1 MSQPLSMSRCSRGH
15 LGIRWLYL
23 EPILSNDDGDL
34 GVKFRKVDQGFR
46 QVTRILESDPRLSA
60 LLQSSR
66 LQPML
71 DSISE
76 QLLACQSALNL
87 YIDEKRSIFPRLYFL
102 SDDDLLELL
111 GQARA
116 GAEGR
121 EAVMQTHLKKLFPGI
136 TGVRLGPGDMSI
148 TALSSHYG
156 ETFQLDH
163 PVDIDCPVE
172 VWLKNLEAEMRSS
185 LKSMTLKCIVTN
197 SLQEQDP
204 FSLPTQILCLAQN
217 IRFTEQAERAITS
230 KELHKL
236 KANVEKENSYYA
248 SAEIEDESE
257 RRKRQALIL
266 QCAHYLSVIRIL
278 IDNNIVSTSDWL
290 WQKQLRF
297 YLLSSKE
304 VVAKMGLAQISYS
317 YEYLGVNTGQF
328 VRTELADDCFLI
340 LTQSLHLGLVGN
352 PFGPAGTGKT
362 ESVKALG
369 GLVGRLVLIFNCDEA
384 LDAECMGRL
393 LTGLALCGAWGC
405 FDEFNRLAAHTLA
418 AVSHQLSSLLS
429 ATTERSPGTEPT
441 ALLNGKHVRV
451 SEWCGIAATMNPAG
465 RGYGGRRALPAALQ
479 RVLRPV
485 AMLQPR
491 PDVLAAHLLAAACVP
506 DADVLAKDLH
516 NVFTLAR
523 SLLSSQ
529 RHYDWGL
536 RALKAAVGSCAG
548 VLRARGADS
557 AHSPARRAAA
567 RRVLTLNNLSK
578 LTRHDAH
585 RFENILSLVFAQ
597 VPTEESGSDP
607 INSALEAT
615 VDNLKL
621 VHNKLQLQKCVELY
635 EQMQQRMGVVIV
647 GPPGSGKTTIRR
659 LLKSALG
666 HQGKNVVEYIICP
679 KAMSRE
685 WLLGNIDHDTRQWT
699 DGVISSTAL
708 EISNQPDNVWSW
720 VVCDGDIDPE
730 WIEALNSVLD
740 DNRLLTL
747 PSGWRIQFGSN
758 VNFLF
763 ETHSLEHASPATVS
777 RMGIILLSEDVS
789 CDLEVLEGWMRKAD
803 FDNESAKMALPLL
816 QQVIKK
822 CIQWLTDHKAD
833 LALKL
838 HNITVVKQILTQ
850 FEYITQDSGFN
861 TARVTS
867 EEMVYLAIERSVVDV
882 IKESALDS
890 FHDELSTLMGPPVAA
905 PLGINEWVTD
915 TLLMSRRLIACE
927 PTLRACVMSPTAHL
941 LVVGPDACA
950 KNLLAEYIVK
960 ECNSSVLTID
970 CTPILEPA
978 DIIAELKR
986 NNMVRSGGRGASG
999 GSRGTLLVRALH
1011 RARMDDWKSSPVHS
1025 FLLQLIQHNG
1035 FWTRGSDEEG
1045 GSGTQWC
1052 QVSRLRV
1059 LATATTLSAI
1069 SPRLAAA
1076 LELRVLSDPDDE
1088 ELSEIATHYLRSSV
1102 DKTIPMKEI
1111 SNLADKILAMF
1122 KEVTESF
1129 YSQTHYKWNASHL
1142 KMLCENVKWYT
1153 PTNTEQLVMAIS
1165 AEANLIFRERLISDE
1180 EKAIFNSISRKHLK
1194 MNNEEMYFACKLRG
1208 DGVYLEHTDYND
1220 WHHRTEQLIN
1230 QCLSENEHN
1239 VFGETGAE
1247 VCSELAVLCPA
1258 IARSTNGGLLVCVGC
1273 AGVGRLAAAH
1283 ITAAALPASL
1293 FVINHN
1299 TQFNAQFKNA
1309 LSSAGEGKRS
1319 IALVCESAATRDALA
1334 PIEALRRART
1344 AHALPTLLL
1353 PNAEQNALRNIKE
1366 NLGIVICL
1374 DKNQENLSDLME
1386 KYPLLYNGGNVV
1398 WLERWSDETLR
1409 ATPRLL
1415 VQRLL
1420 KENAVETSKEQ
1431 LDSLPIDGFLNIH
1444 KSIDV
1449 EWKRAPC
1456 RYVNFVKTYYNIMN
1470 RKKAAL
1476 LQRQTM
1482 LSAGVEAL
1490 RRARTDVSRLQA
1502 EAAQQEAALR
1512 HKQAAAAHAL
1522 QQISATVRANT
1533 DHKDEMHTLKRNIE
1547 IENEKLQTQK
1557 KEIEAELAAV
1567 EPIIAAARSAVGD
1580 IRPESLSEVRSL
1592 RAPPEVVR
1600 DVLEGVLRLMGIAD
1614 TSWHSMKNFLSKR
1627 GVKEDIR
1634 CMDASQ
1640 ISPAALA
1647 SVQKLLETRGSSFE
1661 PATAKRASAACA
1673 PLAAWVRANLHYAAA
1688 LQRVQ
1693 PLQAHQAKLHKNLT
1707 DAEQQMAALSSGLA
1721 TVEERVAAL
1730 QEQLGQ
1736 HTRDAAALE
1745 LRLTQAN
1752 ETITAATNLIDQLA
1766 HEYTA
1771 WESDLENISIEIE
1784 QLSQR
1789 SLLSAAYI
1797 VYLPDVTE
1805 PQARIYVTK
1814 WSSVIGFD
1822 DSSFSII
1829 NFLSSTEKQLK
1840 WEADGLPS
1848 DTSAIK
1854 NGVMVDQFLESQKCG
1869 FIPLIVDPDG
1879 EGLTWLKNTLTDS
1892 QCDFVSQ
1899 RSEKLMTTVQYAV
1912 RLGRTLIISDVDC
1925 VHPCWW
1931 GAATLGAA
1939 RVLLQCRAAPALPPH
1954 QAARL
1959 SPVNFTPTL
1968 HALTDQLVHYALQQQ
1983 NPEVNEKSR
1992 EIKLKKATLQKQQ
2005 HELQE
2010 NLLRELS
2017 NKGDILKD
2025 AGVLASLSQTRATND
2040 TIVEALSAAREVEQ
2054 ASQAACLMYEA
2065 AAQRAAMLALAANG
2079 LATRWPLMAL
2089 PVDAVLDVFVD
2100 AVRRQPDQ
2108 TKIND
2113 AEVVKCVTRK
2123 IVERVL
2129 LSLHKKDKYVVVLY
2143 LLKQVYEDLIPN
2155 DLWQIFIGNLDLED
2169 TGNVDELKR
2178 KYAWIPRDCI
2188 KKIAKLK
2195 VVNEDFFNRLSL
2207 QSEDIWKEFLQSG
2220 DINIIS
2226 RFKLSAF
2233 ETVVAVEVTRPD
2245 SSYRAIVAFV
2255 DQLLGAGVMR
2265 GGDSV
2270 ARAGA
2275 AAARARPVLLLG
2287 AHAHDALAAAATNR
2301 QLTHVGIEEGRTAW
2315 ETALEACRSG
2325 GWLAI
2330 IVGASPFTNDLQA
2343 FIAAFVETPV
2353 DQFHEDFRLWI
2364 LSEDREI
2371 PALIS
2376 NACVNVILEAPEG
2389 VKNNVMGTLYAWG
2402 AYTADAN
2409 TVRLHAALA
2418 LFHALVQERRAYIPQ
2433 GWSQWYAWEWG
2444 EAHACSRAIRSG
2456 GGGRAIAALYA
2467 ARLCSAADQRILGAL
2482 QRRYLGDAAM
2492 SSRWKPAPL
2501 TVPLPLSTSL
2511 REYTVAFDALPDIDS
2526 PQLLALPANCRV
2538 AWEKNAAIDII
2549 TRLKELNSTVAVTN
2563 KNDNLTPL
2571 KSLLSL
2577 WKKLMSGSPFIKGE
2591 YQVEKSGTGWW
2602 WCVCE
2607 GEARDAARAARLLH
2621 AQLAK
2626 LAHQH
2631 ERALL
2636 HVSDEWQMLWCGPNA
2651 VDAYVREFG
2660 MRARAALTRLDTPQ
2674 LKPDYMPAEVE
2685 LRSFLRPSRVVWA
2698 LRVHTAARL
2707 ACSLH
2712 ALALAV
2718 KWNWQEGESTQ
2729 DGIVVRG
2736 LRLCGASW
2744 SGAALEPCAPTAP
2757 PHTPAPPLLLRYVLQ
2772 ESESACAWERS
2783 AEVPLY
2789 TSEARETLVLS
2800 ARAPL
2805 APHYEPDAATLHAL
2819 ALFIATHD

>member
-1 MSQPLSMSRCSRGH
+1 MSVKTYE
-15 LGIRWLYL
+15 IR
-23 EPILSNDDGDL
+23 
-34 GVKFRKVDQGFR
+34 
-46 QVTRILESDPRLSA
+46 
-60 LLQSSR
+60 
-66 LQPML
+66 
-71 DSISE
+71 
-76 QLLACQSALNL
+76 
-87 YIDEKRSIFPRLYFL
+87 
-102 SDDDLLELL
+102 
-111 GQARA
+111 
-116 GAEGR
+116 
-121 EAVMQTHLKKLFPGI
+121 
-136 TGVRLGPGDMSI
+136 
-148 TALSSHYG
+148 
-156 ETFQLDH
+156 
-163 PVDIDCPVE
+163 
-172 VWLKNLEAEMRSS
+172 
-185 LKSMTLKCIVTN
+185 
-197 SLQEQDP
+197 
-204 FSLPTQILCLAQN
+204 
-217 IRFTEQAERAITS
+217 
-230 KELHKL
+230 
-236 KANVEKENSYYA
+236 
-248 SAEIEDESE
+248 
-257 RRKRQALIL
+257 
-266 QCAHYLSVIRIL
+266 
-278 IDNNIVSTSDWL
+278 
-290 WQKQLRF
+290 
-297 YLLSSKE
+297 
-304 VVAKMGLAQISYS
+304 
-317 YEYLGVNTGQF
+317 
-328 VRTELADDCFLI
+328 CFL
-340 LTQSLHLGLVGN
+340 LTRRS
-352 PFGPAGTGKT
+352 
-362 ESVKALG
+362 EG
-369 GLVGRLVLIFNCDEA
+369 GGVIF
-384 LDAECMGRL
+384 
-393 LTGLALCGAWGC
+393 
-405 FDEFNRLAAHTLA
+405 
-418 AVSHQLSSLLS
+418 
-429 ATTERSPGTEPT
+429 
-441 ALLNGKHVRV
+441 
-451 SEWCGIAATMNPAG
+451 
-465 RGYGGRRALPAALQ
+465 ALQ
-479 RVLRPV
+479 RVFRPV

-506 DADVLAKDLH
+506 DADLLAKDLH
-516 NVFTLAR
+516 NVFTLAS
-523 SLLSSQ
+523 SLLSEQ

-536 RALKAAVGSCAG
+536 RALKAAVGSCAAM
-548 VLRARGADS
+548 LQKRGADVT
-557 AHSPARRAAA
+557 ARRAAA

-578 LTRHDAH
+578 LTTYDAH

-597 VPTEESGSDP
+597 VPTEESNSDP

-659 LLKSALG
+659 LLKSALA

-708 EISNQPDNVWSW
+708 EISNQPDDVWSW

-747 PSGWRIQFGSN
+747 PSGWRIQFGAN

-850 FEYITQDSGFN
+850 FEYITQDTGFN
-861 TARVTS
+861 TARVS
-867 EEMVYLAIERSVVDV
+867 PEEMVYLAIERSVVDV

-905 PLGINEWVTD
+905 PMGMNEWVTD

-927 PTLRACVMSPTAHL
+927 PTLRACVMSPNAHL
-941 LVVGPDACA
+941 LLVGPDACA

-960 ECNSSVLTID
+960 ECNSAVLTID

-1011 RARMDDWKSSPVHS
+1011 RARVDDWKSSPVHS

-1045 GSGTQWC
+1045 GAGTQWC

-1059 LATATTLSAI
+1059 LATATTLNAI

-1076 LELRVLSDPDDE
+1076 LELRALSEPDDE

-1102 DKTIPMKEI
+1102 DKSIPMKEI

-1129 YSQTHYKWNASHL
+1129 YSQIHYKWNASHL
-1142 KMLCENVKWYT
+1142 RMLCENVKWYT

-1180 EKAIFNSISRKHLK
+1180 EKAIFSSISRKHLK
-1194 MNNEEMYFACKLRG
+1194 VNNEEMYFACKLRG

-1230 QCLSENEHN
+1230 QCLSENEYN

-1247 VCSELAVLCPA
+1247 VCSELAILCPA
-1258 IARSTNGGLLVCVGC
+1258 MARATNGGLLVCVGC

-1309 LSSAGEGKRS
+1309 LSSAGEGKRT
-1319 IALVCESAATRDALA
+1319 IALVLESAATRDALA
-1334 PIEALRRART
+1334 AVEALRRART
-1344 AHALPTLLL
+1344 LHALPSHLL

-1374 DKNQENLSDLME
+1374 DKNQENLSDLMD

-1398 WLERWSDETLR
+1398 WLDRWSDETLR
-1409 ATPRLL
+1409 ETPRLV

-1420 KENAVETSKEQ
+1420 KENAVETSREQ
-1431 LDSLPIDGFLNIH
+1431 LDSLPIDGFVNIH
-1444 KSIDV
+1444 KSVDV

-1456 RYVNFVKTYYNIMN
+1456 RFVNFVKTYYNIMN

-1490 RRARTDVSRLQA
+1490 RRARSDVSRLQA
-1502 EAAQQEAALR
+1502 EAGQQEVALR
-1512 HKQAAAAHAL
+1512 EKQAAAAHAL

-1533 DHKDEMHTLKRNIE
+1533 DHKDEMHSLKRNIE
-1547 IENEKLQTQK
+1547 IENEKLQAQK

-1647 SVQKLLETRGSSFE
+1647 SVQKLLETRGGSFE

-1673 PLAAWVRANLHYAAA
+1673 PLAAWVRANLHYASA

-1752 ETITAATNLIDQLA
+1752 ETITAATNLIGQLA

-1771 WESDLENISIEIE
+1771 WETDLENISTEIA

-1805 PQARIYVTK
+1805 PQTRTYVTK
-1814 WSSVIGFD
+1814 WSTLIGFED
-1822 DSSFSII
+1822 ASFSII
-1829 NFLSSTEKQLK
+1829 NFLSSTERQLK

-1879 EGLTWLKNTLTDS
+1879 EGLAWLKNTLAGS

-1899 RSEKLMTTVQYAV
+1899 RTEKLMTTVQYAV

-1931 GAATLGAA
+1931 SGAGGLGGAA

-1954 QAARL
+1954 VAARL

-2010 NLLRELS
+2010 NLLQELS

-2025 AGVLASLSQTRATND
+2025 AGVLASLSKTRATND
-2040 TIVEALSAAREVEQ
+2040 TIVEALSAAREVER
-2054 ASQAACLMYEA
+2054 ASQAACGRYA
-2065 AAQRAAMLALAANG
+2065 AAAARAAVLALAANG

-2155 DLWQIFIGNLDLED
+2155 DLWQIFIGNHDLED
-2169 TGNVDELKR
+2169 TGNVDEVKR

-2188 KKIAKLK
+2188 KRIAKVK

-2207 QSEDIWKEFLQSG
+2207 QSEDVWKEFLQSG

-2226 RFKLSAF
+2226 RLKLSAF

-2255 DQLLGAGVMR
+2255 DQLLGAGVVR
-2265 GGDSV
+2265 GGDPV
-2270 ARAGA
+2270 VRA
-2275 AAARARPVLLLG
+2275 AACAGRARPVLLLG

-2301 QLTHVGIEEGRTAW
+2301 QLTHVGIEEGRAAW

-2330 IVGASPFTNDLQA
+2330 VVGASPFTNDLQA
-2343 FIAAFVETPV
+2343 FIAAFLDSPA
-2353 DQFHEDFRLWI
+2353 DQFHEEFRLWI

-2456 GGGRAIAALYA
+2456 GGGRAIAALYG
-2467 ARLCSAADQRILGAL
+2467 ARLCSAPDQRILSAL

-2501 TVPLPLSTSL
+2501 TVALPLSTSL

-2549 TRLKELNSTVAVTN
+2549 TRLKELNSTVAVIN
-2563 KNDNLTPL
+2563 KNDNITPL

-2591 YQVEKSGTGWW
+2591 YQVEKSGSGWW

-2626 LAHQH
+2626 MAHQH

-2636 HVSDEWQMLWCGPNA
+2636 HVSEEWQMLWSGPGA

-2660 MRARAALTRLDTPQ
+2660 LRARAALARLDARQ
-2674 LKPDYMPAEVE
+2674 LKPDHMPAEVD

-2707 ACSLH
+2707 ACSVH
-2712 ALALAV
+2712 ALTLAV
-2718 KWNWQEGESTQ
+2718 KWNWQDGTYTLYIVISCTEVHLRSFLRPSRVVWALRVHTAARLACSVHALTLAVKWNWQDGTYTLYIVISCTEVHLRSFLRPSRVVWALRVHTAARLACSVHALTLAVKWNWQDGESTQ

-2736 LRLCGASW
+2736 LRLCGAAW
-2744 SGAALEPCAPTAP
+2744 TGAALAPCGAAAP
-2757 PHTPAPPLLLRYVLQ
+2757 PHAPAPPLLLRYVLQ

-2783 AEVPLY
+2783 AEVPVY
-2789 TSEARETLVLS
+2789 TNEAREALVFS

-2805 APHYEPDAATLHAL
+2805 AQDYEPDTATLHAL